1 MKKIHY
7 LLAFLAVAIA
17 FSACNPLDKTY
28 KQLGSLPA
36 PTAPATSFSL
46 TLSAADYALILPK
59 GSAAIKSLY
68 FKSTDT
74 AKIQIPSIL
83 ASKYPTYGEKSS
95 ATVTFAI
102 TPTIVKLADSLNADV
117 AYTLQTTPTND
128 YVYPAFNGAPA
139 NTFSDLS
146 ATAVINWLLYH
157 YQTPVANQLS
167 VLTYLYFES
176 GKTASSGTLTTD
188 AFLYLN
194 GVWTKI
200 YRISNA
206 QYAATNNGLNNW
218 YVAAD
223 VPNLPSYF
231 NTLLKADPAVML
243 TAKVGDVKYVNYRYT
258 TTYQRVLPLTFNGTD
273 WVTTPTLVSL
283 AFAKTNGVWVAD
295 NSVNYKLTAADY
307 TQIKTMPTT
316 VNIQTALDNV
326 AQFGD
331 FNITVPVSATTGWTD
346 AQVNAAIILILA
358 HDFPSAVANQK
369 FVITY
374 LAYNGS
380 TITVVKTFVYNG
392 STFAVSQ

>member
-7 LLAFLAVAIA
+7 LLALLSVVTV

-28 KQLGSLPA
+28 KQLGDLPA
-36 PTAPATSFSL
+36 PTAPATSFSV
-46 TLSAADYALILPK
+46 TLAAADYALVPK
-59 GSAAIKSLY
+59 GSAAIKALY
-68 FKSTDT
+68 FASTDS
-74 AKIQIPSIL
+74 AKVQIPFIL

-95 ATVTFAI
+95 VKVTYAI
-102 TPTIVKLADSLNADV
+102 TPTTIKLADSLNADV
-117 AYTLQTTPTND
+117 AITLNTTPTND
-128 YVYPAFNGAPA
+128 YVYPAYNGNAA

-157 YQTPVANQLS
+157 YQTPVPNQLA

-176 GKTASSGTLTTD
+176 GKTASAGTLTTD
-188 AFLYLN
+188 AFLYVN
-194 GVWTKI
+194 GPWIKI

-206 QYAATNNGLNNW
+206 QYALTNNGLNNW

-223 VPNLPSYF
+223 VPNLPAYF
-231 NTLLKADPAVML
+231 NTLLKADPTVML

-273 WVTTPTLVSL
+273 WVTTPTMVSL
-283 AFAKTNGVWVAD
+283 TFAKTNGVWVAD
-295 NSVNYKLTAADY
+295 NTVNYKLVAADY

-358 HDFPSAVANQK
+358 HDFPTAVANQK

-392 STFAVSQ
+392 TTFAVAP